1 MTAMKSII
9 KEMKG
14 VKRVKSRYLEK
25 RTFELYASHKSK
37 TLRQK
42 CAWCAPGSA
51 RRSLWETVR
60 NDIDKIVRGQTI
72 GELPAIV
79 KNLAII

>member
-1 MTAMKSII
+1 MP
-9 KEMKG
+9 G
-14 VKRVKSRYLEK
+14 VLQEVQEDP
-25 RTFELYASHKSK
+25 F
-37 TLRQK
+37 
-42 CAWCAPGSA
+42 G
-51 RRSLWETVR
+51 RRVR